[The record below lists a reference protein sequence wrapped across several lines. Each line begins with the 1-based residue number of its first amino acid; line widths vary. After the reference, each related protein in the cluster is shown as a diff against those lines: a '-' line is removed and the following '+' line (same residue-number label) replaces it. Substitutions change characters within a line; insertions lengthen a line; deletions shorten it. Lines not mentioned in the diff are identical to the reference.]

1 MEHPILIIGHSSGIG
16 KALTNLLCRQ
26 GIGVIGVSRSEVNE
40 AFSTLQSL
48 QKSVFDLTEYD
59 LPTALSGVI
68 YCPGSI
74 NLKPFRSLKI
84 NDFNDDFE
92 TNALGAVYVLQ
103 LAEKALKAGKGSV
116 VLFSTIAVAQGMP
129 FHASVAMAKGAIEGL
144 TRSLAAEWAPTVR
157 VNAIAP
163 SLTDTPLASKLLGND
178 VRAQAAADRHPLKRI
193 GRAEEM
199 AELAQYL
206 LGASWISGEIIGL
219 NGGMGHI
226 RL

>member
-1 MEHPILIIGHSSGIG
+1 
-16 KALTNLLCRQ
+16 
-26 GIGVIGVSRSEVNE
+26 
-40 AFSTLQSL
+40 
-48 QKSVFDLTEYD
+48 
-59 LPTALSGVI
+59 
-68 YCPGSI
+68 
-74 NLKPFRSLKI
+74 
-84 NDFNDDFE
+84 
-92 TNALGAVYVLQ
+92 
-103 LAEKALKAGKGSV
+103 
-116 VLFSTIAVAQGMP
+116 
-129 FHASVAMAKGAIEGL
+129 MAKGAIEGL

-178 VRAQAAADRHPLKRI
+178 ARAQAAADRHPLKRI

-219 NGGMGHI
+219 SGGMGHI